1 MPDNPDDAPPFIKE
15 APLGSWVEQMITLV
29 AGMLRDPNREA
40 ELAAF
45 REDWEMVLAPDIP
58 AAWIYWTD
66 RQGRRRCDNYLP
78 AQGDFSQD
86 LRPKLPPGAPRR
98 TVTIPFALIET
109 AADLLV
115 DTLARQQSDLLPSE
129 PPTPR
134 AAPDAKTP
142 APRHRE
148 PASTRTQP
156 SERRHGV
163 SDTHSPEPRM
173 PLSRLQALACGTAG
187 QPPDNPELTY
197 ARVHSFD
204 GLAA

>member
-15 APLGSWVEQMITLV
+15 ASLGSWVEQMITLV

-86 LRPKLPPGAPRR
+86 LHPKLPPGAPRR

-115 DTLARQQSDLLPSE
+115 DTLARQQGGLLLSSPGE
-129 PPTPR
+129 APGR
-134 AAPDAKTP
+134 ADPETKNAAL
-142 APRHRE
+142 AGA
-148 PASTRTQP
+148 ASTRTQP
-156 SERRHGV
+156 SERHGV
-163 SDTHSPEPRM
+163 RNTSCPEPRM
-173 PLSRLQALACGTAG
+173 PLSRLQAIACGTAG
-187 QPPDNPELTY
+187 QPPDKPEMAY
-197 ARVHSFD
+197 AGEHSPD